1 MRIEGLCI
9 RNIEI
14 GMGMPKI
21 CIPVVKQTADEI
33 LEYIGQIMEF
43 QPDIIELRM
52 DWYEHIRDAE
62 ATQRLLESVR
72 QMAGETVLLFTIR
85 TSNEGG
91 ELMVSIEEYMNLCRM
106 ACESGCIDLLDVEAF
121 MDDHVLMEIAKFAHE
136 KQVYVIGS
144 NHDFEKT
151 PPEDEITRRLEYM
164 GQQGADIAKIAV
176 MPQAEKDV
184 VTLLQATT
192 DYYDKGNTK
201 PIVTMSMGGTGMISR
216 LVGET
221 FGSAITFASGGEV
234 SAPGQIPVGDVRT
247 MLALLHKYR

>member
-1 MRIEGLCI
+1 MRIEGLSI
-9 RNIEI
+9 RNIKI
-14 GMGMPKI
+14 GVGTPKI
-21 CIPVVKQTADEI
+21 CIPVVKQTIDEN
-33 LEYIGQIMEF
+33 LKYIGWIMEF

-52 DWYEHIRDAE
+52 DWYEHIRDTE
-62 ATQRLLESVR
+62 ETRRLLESVR
-72 QMAGETVLLFTIR
+72 QLAGETVLLFTIR

-91 ELMVSIEEYMNLCRM
+91 QLTVSVEEYMNLCRM
-106 ACESGCIDLLDVEAF
+106 ACESGCIDMLDVEAF
-121 MDDHVLMEIAKFAHE
+121 MNDHVLMEIAKIAHE

-176 MPQAEKDV
+176 MPQTEKDI

-192 DYYDKGNTK
+192 DYYDRGNTK
-201 PIVTMSMGGTGMISR
+201 PIITMSMGGMGVISR
-216 LVGET
+216 LAGET

>member
-1 MRIEGLCI
+1 MRIEGLCV

-21 CIPVVKQTADEI
+21 CIPVVKQTTGEI
-33 LEYIGQIMEF
+33 LEYIGQIMEL

-52 DWYEHIRDAE
+52 DWYEHIRDTE
-62 ATQRLLESVR
+62 ATQRLLEMVR
-72 QMAGETVLLFTIR
+72 QLAGETVLLFTIR

-91 ELMVSIEEYMNLCRM
+91 ELTVSVEEYMNLCRM

-121 MDDHVLMEIAKFAHE
+121 MDDHVLMEIAKFAHK

-176 MPQAEKDV
+176 MPRTEKDV

-216 LVGET
+216 LVGEI

-234 SAPGQIPVGDVRT
+234 SAPGQIQVDDVRT

>member
-14 GMGMPKI
+14 GMGMPQI
-21 CIPVVKQTADEI
+21 CIPVVQQTADEI
-33 LEYIGQIMEF
+33 LEYIGQIMEL

-62 ATQRLLESVR
+62 ATQRLLESAR
-72 QMAGETVLLFTIR
+72 QLAGETVLLFTIR

-91 ELMVSIEEYMNLCRM
+91 ELTVSVEEYMNLCRM

-121 MDDHVLMEIAKFAHE
+121 MDDQVLMEITKIAHE

-176 MPQAEKDV
+176 MPQTEKDV

-221 FGSAITFASGGEV
+221 FGSAITFASGREV